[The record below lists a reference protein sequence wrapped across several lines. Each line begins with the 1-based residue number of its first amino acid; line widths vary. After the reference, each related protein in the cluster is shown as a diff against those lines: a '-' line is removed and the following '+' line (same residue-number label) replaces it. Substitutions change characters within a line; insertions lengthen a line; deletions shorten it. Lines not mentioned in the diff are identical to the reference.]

1 MRKKLLSIYLTSF
14 KIFLKFLWQKKIV
27 GLSLLLV
34 FLFLLLFF
42 GQSPKTSLPINS
54 QAKKIES
61 AHFSPAELTKL
72 PRNFTGNQPPSL
84 TARSTLVID
93 FDSGAVIYEKNA
105 RSTHLPASTT
115 KIMTALVAFDNFKLD
130 QVLTVPELTYE
141 GQDIRL
147 RYGEQMTFESLLY
160 GLLVASANDVAETLA
175 ANYPEGR
182 AAFIAAMNKK
192 AADLLLVN
200 THFVNP
206 TGFDEPGQYTTAF
219 DLARLSKTLLANP
232 FLATV
237 VATQKISIYNLDQTI
252 VHPISNLNEL
262 LGKVEGLKG
271 IKTGWTDNA
280 NECLATYVER
290 DKGKIITIVLG
301 SEDRFGESKKLID
314 WVYNNFV
321 WEVPNL

>member
-1 MRKKLLSIYLTSF
+1 MKKKPLSSSVPNF
-14 KIFLKFLWQKKIV
+14 NHFLKFLWQKKIV
-27 GLSLLLV
+27 GLSLLLGL
-34 FLFLLLFF
+34 LFLLLFF
-42 GQSPKTSLPINS
+42 GQSPKTSLPIDS

-84 TARSTLVID
+84 TARSALVID
-93 FDSGAVIYEKNA
+93 FDSDAVIYEKNA

-115 KIMTALVAFDNFKLD
+115 KIMTALVAFDHFKLD

-147 RYGEQMTFESLLY
+147 RYAEQMTFESLLY
-160 GLLVASANDVAETLA
+160 GLLVASANDATETLA
-175 ANYPEGR
+175 ENCPGGR
-182 AAFIAAMNKK
+182 ATFIAQMNKK
-192 AADLLLVN
+192 AEDIFLVN

-219 DLARLSKTLLANP
+219 DLARLSKTLLSNP
-232 FLATV
+232 LLAAI
-237 VATQKISIYNLDQTI
+237 VATQKISIYNLDKTM
-252 VHPISNLNEL
+252 VHPMSNLNQL

-280 NECLATYVER
+280 NECLTTYVER
-290 DKGKIITIVLG
+290 DSGKIITVVLG
-301 SEDRFGESKKLID
+301 SEDRFGETEKLID
-314 WVYNNFV
+314 WVYQNHV
-321 WEVPNL
+321 WEIPNL

>member
-1 MRKKLLSIYLTSF
+1 MKKKPLSSSVPNF
-14 KIFLKFLWQKKIV
+14 NHFLKFLWQKKIV
-27 GLSLLLV
+27 GLSFLLG

-42 GQSPKTSLPINS
+42 GQSPKTSLPIDS
-54 QAKKIES
+54 QVKKIES

-72 PRNFTGNQPPSL
+72 PRNFTGEQPPSL
-84 TARSTLVID
+84 TTRSALVID
-93 FDSGAVIYEKNA
+93 FDSDSVIYEKNA

-130 QVLTVPELTYE
+130 QILTVPELTYE

-147 RYGEQMTFESLLY
+147 KYGEQMTFENLLY
-160 GLLVASANDVAETLA
+160 GLLVASANDAAETLA
-175 ANYPEGR
+175 ENYPGGR
-182 AAFIAAMNKK
+182 AAFIAQMNQK
-192 AADLLLVN
+192 AEETFLVN

-219 DLARLSKTLLANP
+219 DLARLSKTLLSNP
-232 FLATV
+232 LLAAI
-237 VATQKISIYNLDQTI
+237 VATQKISIYNLDKTM
-252 VHPISNLNEL
+252 VHPMSNVNQL

-280 NECLATYVER
+280 NECLTTYVDR
-290 DKGKIITIVLG
+290 DSGKIITVVLG
-301 SEDRFGESKKLID
+301 SEDRFGETEKLID
-314 WVYNNFV
+314 WVYNNHV